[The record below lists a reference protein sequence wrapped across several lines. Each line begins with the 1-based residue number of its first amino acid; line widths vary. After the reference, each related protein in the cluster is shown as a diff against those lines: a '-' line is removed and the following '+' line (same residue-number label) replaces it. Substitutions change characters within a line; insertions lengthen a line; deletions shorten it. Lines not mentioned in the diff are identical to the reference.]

1 MNWYPGPDS
10 EPRIWYEPDEI
21 ETIAEDE
28 LKRAGVTPTLKDPVT
43 DLEPLIEVHL
53 KAKLDQ
59 YAELSPDVLGVTHF
73 QTRQRINISI
83 NRTLTEA
90 AEESPPRPGAVGRWR
105 ATMAHEAS
113 HVILHRY
120 LFDPILADTIVSGAD
135 VKKPEYDRLMR
146 CLTGNVVPEKSEN
159 WNRTRS
165 TRDWREVQANMSMAA
180 LLMPRR
186 LFSRIAHQKIDELML
201 TGLTKGSPSSSVL
214 CSALSD
220 IFRVSKQASS
230 IRLESL
236 AIISVP

>member
-1 MNWYPGPDS
+1 
-10 EPRIWYEPDEI
+10 
-21 ETIAEDE
+21 
-28 LKRAGVTPTLKDPVT
+28 
-43 DLEPLIEVHL
+43 
-53 KAKLDQ
+53 
-59 YAELSPDVLGVTHF
+59 
-73 QTRQRINISI
+73 
-83 NRTLTEA
+83 
-90 AEESPPRPGAVGRWR
+90 
-105 ATMAHEAS
+105 
-113 HVILHRY
+113 
-120 LFDPILADTIVSGAD
+120 VSGAD

-201 TGLTKGSPSSSVL
+201 TGLTTGSPSSSVL

>member
-1 MNWYPGPDS
+1 MNWYPGPDDQ
-10 EPRIWYEPDEI
+10 PRIWYEPEEI

-28 LKRAGVTPTLKDPVT
+28 LKRAGVTPTLKDLVT
-43 DLEPLIEVHL
+43 DLESLIEIHL
-53 KAKLDQ
+53 KTKLDQ

-73 QTRQRINISI
+73 QSRQRINISI

-90 AEESPPRPGAVGRWR
+90 AEQSAPRPGAVGRWR

-120 LFDPILADTIVSGAD
+120 LSDPILAGTIVTGIN

-146 CLTGNVVPEKSEN
+146 CLQDNVVPENTEN
-159 WNRTRS
+159 WNRTRNS
-165 TRDWREVQANMSMAA
+165 KDWREVQANMSMAA

-186 LFSRIAHQKIDELML
+186 LFSRIAHQQIDELKL
-201 TGLTKGSPSSSVL
+201 SGLTKGSPSSGAL
-214 CSALSD
+214 CSALSE
-220 IFRVSKQASS
+220 IFRVSKQATL

-236 AIISVP
+236 TIVSVP

>member
-1 MNWYPGPDS
+1 VNFYPGPDGQ
-10 EPRIWYEPDEI
+10 PRIWYEPEEI
-21 ETIAEDE
+21 ESITEDE
-28 LKRAGVTPTLKDPVT
+28 LKRAGVFPTPKDPVT

-73 QTRQRINISI
+73 QTRQRVNISI
-83 NRTLTEA
+83 NRLLTEA
-90 AEESPPRPGAVGRWR
+90 AEETPPRPGVVGRWR

-120 LFDPILADTIVSGAD
+120 LFDPILAGTIVSGSNVA
-135 VKKPEYDRLMR
+135 KPEYDRLMR
-146 CLTGNVVPEKSEN
+146 CLNSNVVPQDSAN

-165 TRDWREVQANMSMAA
+165 TKDWREVQANMGMAA

-201 TGLTKGSPSSSVL
+201 TGLAKGSPSSNAL
-214 CSALSD
+214 CLALSE
-220 IFRVSKQASS
+220 IFRVSKQATA

-236 AIISVP
+236 DIVSVP

>member
-1 MNWYPGPDS
+1 VNFYSGPDGQ
-10 EPRIWYEPDEI
+10 PRIWYEPDEI

-28 LKRAGVTPTLKDPVT
+28 LKRSGVFPTLNDPVT
-43 DLEPLIEVHL
+43 DLEPLIEIHL

-59 YAELSPDVLGVTHF
+59 YAELEPDVLGVTHF

-90 AEESPPRPGAVGRWR
+90 AEESSPRPGAVGRWR

-120 LFDPILADTIVSGAD
+120 LFDPILAGTIVGGA
-135 VKKPEYDRLMR
+135 KANNPEYDRLMR
-146 CLTGNVVPEKSEN
+146 CLKDNVVPENSEN

-165 TRDWREVQANMSMAA
+165 TNDWREVQANMGMAA

-186 LFSRIAHQKIDELML
+186 LFSRVANQKIDGLSL
-201 TGLTKGSPSSSVL
+201 TGLTKGSPSSSAL
-214 CSALSD
+214 CSVLSE
-220 IFRVSKQASS
+220 IFRVSKQATS

-236 AIISVP
+236 AIVAVP